1 MGRRAGGAQ
10 RLGTPYA
17 YTHMVRRVLNRS
29 LELAGLRR
37 IRFHDLRHTC
47 ASTMIA
53 NGEDSPTVP
62 KALETRNI
70 ISQSFSIAR
79 HYKTFFAFKDMRVYI
94 FDDQSSRTSAEIPRP
109 QVPSSAVTL
118 TPNLGHCLALYSWQ
132 RFLKRGNLDMGLAT
146 SICVGLALRRPGVL
160 GAGAVEAASVVPEP
174 VVLLAETRTLDTNYY
189 NRFNFHFLCLVA
201 SL

>member
-53 NGEDSPTVP
+53 NGEDSLAVMKQLRHSSIQQTMDVYGHLFPNRTREAMDRLGT
-62 KALETRNI
+62 AL
-70 ISQSFSIAR
+70 F
-79 HYKTFFAFKDMRVYI
+79 
-94 FDDQSSRTSAEIPRP
+94 
-109 QVPSSAVTL
+109 
-118 TPNLGHCLALYSWQ
+118 G
-132 RFLKRGNLDMGLAT
+132 GLD
-146 SICVGLALRRPGVL
+146 
-160 GAGAVEAASVVPEP
+160 
-174 VVLLAETRTLDTNYY
+174 
-189 NRFNFHFLCLVA
+189 F
-201 SL
+201 